1 MRGVSSG
8 GSSWAIHTE
17 WVQAASGQVDT
28 GSDMSDSDDEAVE
41 ERTCNLAKLAENMP
55 RTIDWHVR
63 GRSGAAHS
71 RSISYPGECPV
82 PTGYIPNSVL
92 AG

>member
-1 MRGVSSG
+1 MRSVSSG

-41 ERTCNLAKLAENMP
+41 ERTCNLAKLAEEY
-55 RTIDWHVR
+55 
-63 GRSGAAHS
+63 AAYN
-71 RSISYPGECPV
+71 R
-82 PTGYIPNSVL
+82 L
-92 AG
+92 AREGQLWRRPL